1 MDVDLVWCGGV
12 WGRRNHN
19 QNTLHEKYLSSIKKR
34 KRKNDSLSTVL
45 TLEKF
50 SSVRSEINAKISGDQ
65 SKYDLW
71 RKCFPGNSG
80 SLLEDGVVSSEV
92 ATCYLPEN
100 FVRKARL

>member
-1 MDVDLVWCGGV
+1 MEEFGG
-12 WGRRNHN
+12 GEIITRIHCMKSISP
-19 QNTLHEKYLSSIKKR
+19 QLKKEKE
-34 KRKNDSLSTVL
+34 KNDSLSTVL

-50 SSVRSEINAKISGDQ
+50 SSVGSEINAKTSGDQ

-71 RKCFPGNSG
+71 RKCFAGNSG

-100 FVRKARL
+100 SVRKARL